1 VNPEAGR
8 GTLHEVAVAIHG
20 LPDRQTGDFTM
31 KAITMLVLLVSL
43 AAGEVL
49 AQVNA
54 LPPTRHILVY
64 GDAQARA
71 IPDRFKIG
79 IQFESVDMNPDVAR
93 RAVETNVRDILAKLQ
108 AVGVPERE
116 IVATS
121 VQIGARQRYDQKLQD
136 QVFVGTAVN
145 RSLTARFS
153 RQSDLENFLAGVHT
167 SQSLRISDVTTE
179 LSSEPELRKA
189 LREKTIISSSEKA
202 EVIAKAYGA
211 KLAGL
216 YSVSDVAPQFE
227 YGIREGAWPEG
238 YEWSSG
244 SRTLDRIE
252 VTGGR
257 VAAPAAADVGAN
269 VFLQTGYVT
278 FQDKIYT
285 VFLLAD

>member
-1 VNPEAGR
+1 MNARTIFFVLASLVG
-8 GTLHEVAVAIHG
+8 ADAI
-20 LPDRQTGDFTM
+20 
-31 KAITMLVLLVSL
+31 
-43 AAGEVL
+43 

-71 IPDRFKIG
+71 IPDRFKIS
-79 IQFESVDMNPDVAR
+79 INFEAVNISPDVAR
-93 RAVETNVRDILAKLQ
+93 RSMETNVNSILSQLK

-121 VQIGARQRYDQKLQD
+121 VQISSRRRYDQKLQEEI
-136 QVFVGTAVN
+136 FVGTAVT

-153 RQSDLENFLAGVHT
+153 SQSDLEKFLAGVKT
-167 SQSLRISDVTTE
+167 TQELSISNVTTE

-189 LREKTIISSSEKA
+189 LREKAILSSREKA

-216 YSVSDVAPQFE
+216 YSVSDVAPQVQ
-227 YGIREGAWPEG
+227 YGIQEGTWPQG
-238 YEWSSG
+238 YLWSGRQLEQVLLTG
-244 SRTLDRIE
+244 SRM
-252 VTGGR
+252 G
-257 VAAPAAADVGAN
+257 APAPVADVGAS
-269 VFLQTGYVT
+269 VSLQSGYVN
-278 FQDKIYT
+278 FNDKIYA